1 MSKPVS
7 DISINVDH
15 QSHYNHGGRETI
27 DDIKEHLENSDWNA
41 YQGGLWFYINSEDK
55 LDASYLQEL
64 AKKFT
69 MEEIEE
75 NGLQDCEKE
84 EVTDNE

>member
-1 MSKPVS
+1 
-7 DISINVDH
+7 
-15 QSHYNHGGRETI
+15 
-27 DDIKEHLENSDWNA
+27 LLW
-41 YQGGLWFYINSEDK
+41 LWFYINSEDK

-64 AKKFT
+64 ANKLT